1 VNTLAE
7 LPLNVQ
13 NKLLA
18 YLEGRIGLKSL
29 GASLASKRT
38 SFTNRKLA
46 MKEGRIGR
54 SKGGSVKRT
63 K

>member
-1 VNTLAE
+1 MAE

-38 SFTNRKLA
+38 SLTNRKLA
-46 MKEGRIGR
+46 MEEGRIGR
-54 SKGGSVKRT
+54 SKGGSVKRP